1 MRLTRNYRSTGTI
14 VAASSQVISSSS
26 SSSASS
32 QERPIADIVREMH
45 ERITIHVAP
54 SDRAEAELVVRTI
67 EELMGGHDLFT
78 LDSGRFTLFTVSS
91 RSNRID
97 SFDARGLGSGAPA
110 RHGAAPDARHRA
122 EFGFAD
128 FAVLYRT
135 DAQSVALRE
144 AFARS
149 GIPFGKHSHDLLAD
163 QPSCARCSMSG
174 VIAARTLPISRRH
187 SPTACAVP
195 PPRPRGRASGRARR
209 RHAKLTTLRRHCKVG
224 TAGRGATS
232 RRAADIAARELA
244 LQQLLRVASEC
255 GGDRARFED
264 ALTLTT
270 EADFWDP
277 RADRVSLLT
286 MHAAKGLEFPVVFII
301 GLEDGVVPLYWN
313 QLDEATK
320 AEERRLF
327 YVGMT
332 RAKDRLFLTRAQQR
346 LWRGRVRE
354 LPASA
359 FLNDI
364 EQELVKHQQMPAP
377 RPKVED
383 RQLQL
388 L

>member
-1 MRLTRNYRSTGTI
+1 MD
-14 VAASSQVISSSS
+14 AAS
-26 SSSASS
+26 
-32 QERPIADIVREMH
+32 
-45 ERITIHVAP
+45 
-54 SDRAEAELVVRTI
+54 
-67 EELMGGHDLFT
+67 
-78 LDSGRFTLFTVSS
+78 
-91 RSNRID
+91 
-97 SFDARGLGSGAPA
+97 
-110 RHGAAPDARHRA
+110 
-122 EFGFAD
+122 
-128 FAVLYRT
+128 
-135 DAQSVALRE
+135 
-144 AFARS
+144 
-149 GIPFGKHSHDLLAD
+149 K
-163 QPSCARCSMSG
+163 
-174 VIAARTLPISRRH
+174 
-187 SPTACAVP
+187 
-195 PPRPRGRASGRARR
+195 
-209 RHAKLTTLRRHCKVG
+209 
-224 TAGRGATS
+224 
-232 RRAADIAARELA
+232 RAADIAARELA

-255 GGDRARFED
+255 DGDRARFED
-264 ALTLTT
+264 ALTITT

-301 GLEDGVVPLYWN
+301 GLEDGVVPLYWSH
-313 QLDEATK
+313 LDEATK

-383 RQLQL
+383 RQLKL